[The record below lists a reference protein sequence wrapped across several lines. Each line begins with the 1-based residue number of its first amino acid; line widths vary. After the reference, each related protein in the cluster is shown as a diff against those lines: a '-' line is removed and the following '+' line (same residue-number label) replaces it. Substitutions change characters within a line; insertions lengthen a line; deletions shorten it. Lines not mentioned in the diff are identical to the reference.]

1 MIKIKNLK
9 HWDVSNLYGWAM
21 SQKPPVN
28 NFVQIEDTSQLMKL

>member
-1 MIKIKNLK
+1 MQKLITNIWKIMIKIKNLK

-28 NFVQIEDTSQLMKL
+28 NFV